1 MGELEY
7 FLIFWLITC
16 IFDYTL
22 GFPFPVK
29 LTYFVSPIGLVV
41 LGYYLRYTER
51 DILNNPYFA
60 VFLILASAITMVAIS
75 YFYSVPTKF
84 YTFDRYSIFMSLEVI
99 GVFLLYKNAGKFNI
113 HLNFFENPEGIFRK
127 SAFALAKYSY
137 GIYLIHAF
145 IVVLLVKLL
154 FQFHVYAMMPIELF
168 IIMVLVLT
176 IVIAILSRI
185 PYIGGWIG
193 AK

>member
-1 MGELEY
+1 M
-7 FLIFWLITC
+7 
-16 IFDYTL
+16 
-22 GFPFPVK
+22 
-29 LTYFVSPIGLVV
+29 
-41 LGYYLRYTER
+41 
-51 DILNNPYFA
+51 
-60 VFLILASAITMVAIS
+60 
-75 YFYSVPTKF
+75 
-84 YTFDRYSIFMSLEVI
+84 
-99 GVFLLYKNAGKFNI
+99 
-113 HLNFFENPEGIFRK
+113 NFFENPEGIFRK

-176 IVIAILSRI
+176 IVIAVLAMAILSRI